1 MKRRNENIVFG
12 TDFCLAGYKKQRVNY
27 THTEAPKYY
36 QFGVNVF
43 DIDKNLPPMEV
54 ANLAI
59 KKLEEF
65 FFETCK
71 LDSNFK
77 AINIDEQYFDI
88 MAAKSCNN
96 DVLHGFKPLKQEDIK
111 KIYQMCLE

>member
-1 MKRRNENIVFG
+1 MKQQYLNII
-12 TDFCLAGYKKQRVNY
+12 
-27 THTEAPKYY
+27 
-36 QFGVNVF
+36 QFGINVF
-43 DIDKNLPPMEV
+43 DIDKSLPPMEV

-88 MAAKSCNN
+88 MAAKHVIMMYYMALS
-96 DVLHGFKPLKQEDIK
+96 H
-111 KIYQMCLE
+111 

>member
-1 MKRRNENIVFG
+1 MILIKAYHQWKLQILQLKARRI
-12 TDFCLAGYKKQRVNY
+12 
-27 THTEAPKYY
+27 
-36 QFGVNVF
+36 
-43 DIDKNLPPMEV
+43 
-54 ANLAI
+54 
-59 KKLEEF
+59 

-111 KIYQMCLE
+111 KYIKCV

>member
-1 MKRRNENIVFG
+1 MYLILIK
-12 TDFCLAGYKKQRVNY
+12 TYHQW
-27 THTEAPKYY
+27 
-36 QFGVNVF
+36 
-43 DIDKNLPPMEV
+43 EV